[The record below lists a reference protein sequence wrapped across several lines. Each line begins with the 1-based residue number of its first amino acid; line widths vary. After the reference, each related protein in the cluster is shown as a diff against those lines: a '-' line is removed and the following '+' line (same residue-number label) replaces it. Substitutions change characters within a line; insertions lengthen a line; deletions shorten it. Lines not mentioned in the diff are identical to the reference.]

1 MAMTYS
7 INKTRKL
14 TYSSME
20 RYLGTFNLQITIKS
34 VKTAHKSNIPNLT
47 GSDPKMV
54 LCGDYTFGW
63 ASFYS
68 SINQNQQVCLSIF
81 LRAAK

>member
-14 TYSSME
+14 TYSSIE

-34 VKTAHKSNIPNLT
+34 VKAAYELRIPNLT

-54 LCGDYTFGW
+54 LCEDYTSGW

-81 LRAAK
+81 LSASK